1 MSLRIIG
8 IDLAVRAQH
17 VAAIWDPANQQFLC
31 QRYRFPGTPAGIDK
45 LLDKARADAPPDLT
59 LVAVLEATGMSW
71 FEVGQYLHRHGVEVY
86 RVNGRLTKTLRQLGW
101 RDARSDKLDSLT
113 LAKLFLAT
121 PKPLNRWKPPTGGQL
136 ALQRSCRE
144 LNRLTQLISAIQLR
158 LKDYDRWTWG
168 GLTDLIPD
176 FALYWVRQHWY
187 DPWKVLAAGESQL
200 RLECEAEF
208 PLKTDTFDTWIP
220 QWLAR
225 AEQRTH
231 YFASSDAVGFAYL
244 QETNQREIRRLET
257 CQKEKK
263 TLLTD
268 TIIPLYRS
276 IYPDCPLPTIPGVGL
291 ASAAV
296 YRGFIMDISRFPSAN
311 AFMQWTGM
319 VPKSNQSGDA
329 RSQRTHITRHG
340 PNLIKTTLYQN
351 ANVARQRDVQL
362 AKIYYTQM
370 VDYGKVHHQAVCA
383 VASHLARRIYA
394 LLRDNRSF
402 EFRDTNDR
410 PISKSKARQLVLKH
424 YVVPE
429 SVRKQRR
436 KRQPLTADPSA
447 K

>member
-17 VAAIWDPANQQFLC
+17 VAAIWDPAKQQFLC
-31 QRYRFPGTPAGIDK
+31 QRYRFPGTAAGIDK
-45 LLDKARADAPPDLT
+45 LLSKARAGAPPDVT

-71 FEVGQYLHRHGVEVY
+71 FEVGQYLHRQGVEVY

-101 RDARSDKLDSLT
+101 RDARSDKLDCLT

-121 PKPLNRWKPPTGGQL
+121 PKPLNRWWPPSGGQL
-136 ALQRSCRE
+136 ALQRLCRE
-144 LNRLTQLISAIQLR
+144 LNRLTQFIVATELR
-158 LKDYDRWTWG
+158 LQSYDRWTWG
-168 GLTDLIPD
+168 GLRRIVPA
-176 FALYWVRQHWY
+176 FALNWVRQNWY
-187 DPWKVLAAGESQL
+187 DPWQVLAAEESNL
-200 RLECEAEF
+200 RLYCTAKF
-208 PLKTDTFDTWIP
+208 PLKTDTFDAWIP

-225 AEQRTH
+225 AEQRTR
-231 YFASSDAVGFAYL
+231 YFASSEAVGFADL
-244 QETNQREIRRLET
+244 QKSNQREIQRLET
-257 CQKEKK
+257 WQEEKK
-263 TLLTD
+263 SLLVH
-268 TIIPLYRS
+268 TIIPLYRR
-276 IYPDCPLPTIPGVGL
+276 IYPHCPLPTIPGVAL

-296 YRGFIMDISRFPSAN
+296 YRGFIMDIARFSSAA

-319 VPKSNQSGDA
+319 IPKSNQSGDA

-351 ANVARQRDVQL
+351 ANVARQYDVQL
-362 AKIYYTQM
+362 AKVYYTQM

-402 EFRDTNDR
+402 EFRDTNNR

-424 YVVPE
+424 YLVPE

-436 KRQPLTADPSA
+436 KRQPLTADASS
-447 K
+447 